1 LDNTHLTNL
10 FYIRV
15 NFLELGKGHTRQI
28 FFEVIMS
35 VKIEQTNEAMARFLV
50 HRYEK
55 IVGFPILGNDL
66 SLSEE
71 TFQIIQSHD
80 SEFLE

>member
-1 LDNTHLTNL
+1 
-10 FYIRV
+10 
-15 NFLELGKGHTRQI
+15 
-28 FFEVIMS
+28 MS

-55 IVGFPILGNDL
+55 IVGFSILGNDL
-66 SLSEE
+66 SLSDE
-71 TFQIIQSHD
+71 TFQILQSHD